1 MPGSVTGTTQHP
13 TSRHFAR
20 DQSTGHQLRF
30 QAMRIRGLEKESSIG
45 GWFAFLL
52 MVGIVT
58 LAGCVQP
65 KVPWRVVVCEGEK
78 NAQVRIA
85 SRIREPDLTAHCASE
100 WKSGFLRV
108 SVRFDGAFDE
118 QLLVR
123 ATWFDGGDKIIP
135 LDNTFD
141 RQFSLG
147 SAATR
152 TESWRSPI
160 PKGQRVRLDVSCVR
174 C

>member
-65 KVPWRVVVCEGEK
+65 KVPWRVVVCEGK
-78 NAQVRIA
+78 
-85 SRIREPDLTAHCASE
+85 
-100 WKSGFLRV
+100 
-108 SVRFDGAFDE
+108 RFDD
-118 QLLVR
+118 
-123 ATWFDGGDKIIP
+123 
-135 LDNTFD
+135 
-141 RQFSLG
+141 FSLIL
-147 SAATR
+147 R
-152 TESWRSPI
+152 D
-160 PKGQRVRLDVSCVR
+160 KDVMIVWCSQ
-174 C
+174 